1 MSNRESRFA
10 KRPPSAQRQ
19 RGAVLYVSLIM
30 LILLAM
36 IGIIGLQVTG
46 MQERMAA
53 NYRAVNL
60 AFQNTEALVRDTECG
75 LEVMNDIN
83 RAGCTAV
90 SRADVNVQCD
100 DGFDAGDWVAGRNLI
115 NAPAVNIRQIER
127 CIIGE
132 AEIGMG
138 GTQEEGADLF
148 PIYQISSFNTD
159 TDGADG
165 TAATAIDTIFKL

>member
-1 MSNRESRFA
+1 MILPSRNPA
-10 KRPPSAQRQ
+10 ARCRGRSGQ
-19 RGAVLYVSLIM
+19 RGAVLYVSLVM
-30 LILLAM
+30 LILLAL

-53 NYRAVNL
+53 NYRAINL

-75 LEVMNDIN
+75 LELMNDVS

-90 SRADVNVQCD
+90 DRADVNARCD
-100 DGFDAGDWVAGRNLI
+100 DGFDVGDWVAGRNLV
-115 NAPAVNIRQIER
+115 NAPAVNIRQIES

-138 GTQEEGADLF
+138 KTQEEGANLM

-159 TDGADG
+159 TDGNDG